1 MSGFEKNSRYKSE
14 SVTMTKKVF
23 TTGEVA
29 RLLGININTAIKWF
43 DGGDLKG
50 FRLPGSNERRITLA
64 GLQEF
69 MVHNQIPLDLLEENT
84 PMRRMHRRLPVN
96 EPAELTIVNGRQY
109 GPYAAAIIDL
119 SMGGARL
126 RLKGAPEF
134 SMPMGQFTLSV
145 NVIDG
150 PLKGQF
156 WRGDMAHMK
165 SGDDSLTMGMR
176 FTDFDEIHTQ
186 QLADYLHNQ

>member
-1 MSGFEKNSRYKSE
+1 MS
-14 SVTMTKKVF
+14 KKVF

-43 DGGDLKG
+43 DSGELKG

-64 GLQEF
+64 GLHEF
-69 MVHNQIPLDLLEENT
+69 MVRNHIPLDLLEEDT
-84 PMRRMHRRLPVN
+84 PMRRVHRRLPVN

-126 RLKGAPEF
+126 MLKGSPEL
-134 SMPMGQFTLSV
+134 SLPMGPFSLSV
-145 NVIDG
+145 NVTDG

-156 WRGDMAHMK
+156 WRGNMAHMK
-165 SGDDSLTMGMR
+165 SGNDNLTMGMC
-176 FTDFDEIHTQ
+176 FTGIDERNTT
-186 QLADYLHNQ
+186 QLAKFLENQ